1 MKLKKKRG
9 EKWKKM
15 KGQNKRRTR
24 KKNCQLS
31 SQFHYLF
38 IETVKLTPVGLN
50 FLLIFIWF

>member
-24 KKNCQLS
+24 KKKLP
-31 SQFHYLF
+31 
-38 IETVKLTPVGLN
+38 VK
-50 FLLIFIWF
+50 